1 MSHND
6 GSLIL
11 ICPEFVNVALLSTG
25 IFQMFN
31 GIEINHPIYHIL
43 FINLIVTLVSSL
55 ITIFAFPFSL
65 NNVKYSTVV
74 NANNGFT
81 LLFHC
86 CCWAIVS
93 ALRYLYIMKKKW
105 LEEHYP
111 DQKQIKYL
119 STISLFCLFLFFF
132 GVNVTVITMCGW
144 PKHKIF
150 EANYVQILISV
161 TSVLGTYIGL
171 LAISF
176 VFYILIFWGPK
187 NKVIPLKEFMKMSTI
202 VLDESDN
209 AGIWIGDTTLESPKS
224 DSLINC
230 QVTKND
236 LRFKTLL
243 FSIKLFVI
251 LIVSNL

>member
-11 ICPEFVNVALLSTG
+11 ICPEFVNIALLSTG

-31 GIEINHPIYHIL
+31 GIEINHPIYHVL

-93 ALRYLYIMKKKW
+93 ALRYLYIMKK
-105 LEEHYP
+105 
-111 DQKQIKYL
+111 
-119 STISLFCLFLFFF
+119 
-132 GVNVTVITMCGW
+132 NGW
-144 PKHKIF
+144 KKI
-150 EANYVQILISV
+150 ILIKSK
-161 TSVLGTYIGL
+161 LNTYQPFHC
-171 LAISF
+171 F
-176 VFYILIFWGPK
+176 VFSYF
-187 NKVIPLKEFMKMSTI
+187 
-202 VLDESDN
+202 VL
-209 AGIWIGDTTLESPKS
+209 ALT
-224 DSLINC
+224 
-230 QVTKND
+230 
-236 LRFKTLL
+236 
-243 FSIKLFVI
+243 
-251 LIVSNL
+251 

>member
-11 ICPEFVNVALLSTG
+11 ICPEFVNIALLSTG

-31 GIEINHPIYHIL
+31 GIEINHPVYHVL

-55 ITIFAFPFSL
+55 ITIFAFPF

-74 NANNGFT
+74 NAINGFT

-119 STISLFCLFLFFF
+119 STISLFCLFLFCS
-132 GVNVTVITMCGW
+132 GANLSVITMCGW

-176 VFYILIFWGPK
+176 VFYILIFWGAK
-187 NKVIPLKEFMKMSTI
+187 KQSY
-202 VLDESDN
+202 S
-209 AGIWIGDTTLESPKS
+209 S
-224 DSLINC
+224 
-230 QVTKND
+230 Q
-236 LRFKTLL
+236 RFYENVYDC
-243 FSIKLFVI
+243 FG
-251 LIVSNL
+251 